1 MQVPDGKLNILPF
14 DALRNLEG
22 KYLLEWHV
30 VTYAPSATVLY
41 LLRNHRSSEGTTRNF
56 LGVGG
61 VAYSSLVLD
70 GNSSSAANASNVADF
85 FGVNAVRFP
94 DLPGS
99 TQEVVEASA
108 IIGGSS
114 QLLLNSDAT
123 EAAFKALPLADF
135 RIIHLA
141 VHGIA
146 NTSFPDRAALVLGT
160 SPNSGEDGLVQV
172 REIRGL
178 SLHSELVVLSACD
191 TGSGRLLGQE
201 GIASLE
207 RAFLLAGA
215 KSVIATLWPADDTF
229 TIALMKRMYQ
239 HLAEGDDKGAALRQS
254 KLDLL
259 KEFGNQ
265 ALPIYWAGFT
275 LVGDGSTAIFK

>member
-1 MQVPDGKLNILPF
+1 MGDGKLNILPF
-14 DALRNLEG
+14 DALRNTEG
-22 KYLLEWHV
+22 EYLLESRV

-41 LLRNHRSSEGTTRNF
+41 LLRNHRSSEETTRNF

-61 VAYSSLVLD
+61 VSYSGPVQD
-70 GNSSSAANASNVADF
+70 GNSSAVNTSNVADF

-108 IIGGSS
+108 IIRGSS
-114 QLLLNSDAT
+114 QLLLDRDAT
-123 EAAFKALPLADF
+123 EAAFKALPLGDF

-146 NTSFPDRAALVLGT
+146 NASFPDRAALVLGT

-172 REIRGL
+172 REIRSL

-215 KSVIATLWPADDTF
+215 RSVIASLWPADDTF

-239 HLAEGDDKGAALRQS
+239 HLADGHDKGAALRQA

-259 KEFGNQ
+259 KEFGDQ
-265 ALPIYWAGFT
+265 ALPTYWAGFT
-275 LVGDGSTAIFK
+275 LVGDGSTAIFR